1 MATKPQFSTVPTGE
15 CVGFGA
21 DVQVHPWLKAYPEAV
36 PWDLDIEPSLL
47 GDLLDRSVAAYGLR
61 PCTYFMGR
69 RLSYA
74 EIGALADRAA
84 KGLRE
89 LGVGEGVRVGLC
101 MPNTPAFVIF
111 YYGVLKAGGTVVNFN
126 PLYSLEEIEFQI
138 RDSGAK
144 IMVTLDLDLT
154 CGKIATLLARGVLD
168 KAVVASFTAMLPPL
182 KAVGFKLTQR
192 AKLAPVAKGGG
203 KDKIVLARDLLANDG
218 RYERPAITPE
228 AIAVLQYTGGT
239 TGTPKGAMLTHANLS
254 INVGQV
260 EAWQNA
266 IAKAGDR
273 IVGVLPL
280 FHVFA
285 MTAVMNFGIS
295 RGLEIILL
303 PKFDLI
309 PTLRLIGKLRPVMMP
324 GVPTLFNAILR
335 HPHIADFD
343 LSSLKYC
350 IAGGAPLPLE
360 IKRGFEAISGAA
372 LVEGYG
378 LSETSPVVACNP
390 PEAPRQGSIGLPLP
404 ATEISIRS
412 LDDPNIAVKRGE
424 TGEICV
430 SGPQVML
437 GYWNKPEET
446 ERSFVGRFF
455 RTGDVGYMDEDGYI
469 FVVDRIK
476 DMINSSGFK
485 IYPRR
490 IEDVLYE
497 HPAVAEA
504 IVIGIPDA
512 YRGEAPK
519 AYVKLKEGKQA
530 TAEELLSFL
539 KEKLSKLEIP
549 AEIEFRGDLPK
560 TLVGKLSRRELRA
573 EAKR

>member
-1 MATKPQFSTVPTGE
+1 MATKPQFTTIETGE
-15 CVGFGA
+15 CVGFDA
-21 DVQVHPWLKAYPEAV
+21 DVQARPWLKVYPKAV
-36 PWDLDIEPSLL
+36 PWDLDIRPSLL
-47 GDLLDRSVAAYGLR
+47 GDMLDRAVEAYGPR
-61 PCTYFMGR
+61 PCTYFMGK

-138 RDSGAK
+138 RDSGAR

-154 CGKIATLLARGVLD
+154 HGKIATLLRRGVLD

-192 AKLAPVAKGGG
+192 DKLAQVTKKGAL
-203 KDKIVLARDLLANDG
+203 DKVVLAHELLANDG
-218 RYERPAITPE
+218 RYERPSITPE

-239 TGTPKGAMLTHANLS
+239 TGTPKAAMLTHANLS
-254 INVGQV
+254 INVAQV

-295 RGLEIILL
+295 HGLEIILL

-309 PTLRLIGKLRPVMMP
+309 PTLKLIGKLKPVMMP

-335 HPHIADFD
+335 HPHIANFD

-360 IKRGFEAISGAA
+360 VKRGFEAISGAT

-412 LDDPNIAVKRGE
+412 LDDPNVVVKQGE

-430 SGPQVML
+430 AGPQVML

-446 ERSFVGRFF
+446 EESFVGRFF

-469 FVVDRIK
+469 FIVDRIK
-476 DMINSSGFK
+476 DMINASGFK

-490 IEDVLYE
+490 IEDALYE

-530 TAEELLSFL
+530 SAEELIHFL
-539 KEKLSKLEIP
+539 KEKLSKIEVP
-549 AEIEFRGDLPK
+549 DEIEFRDDLPK